1 MAGQSEKITDETEVS
16 TTELATVLGVSARRV
31 QQMAQDGT
39 VPTCRKGFF
48 RLADS
53 VQRYIKFLSD
63 GPMDEED
70 KKLEKARRVAETTM
84 KASKATI
91 AKLEAEELKGT
102 MHRAEDVAA
111 LTEDLVYTIRG
122 ALNALPGRLAVDVA
136 AVSTPAEASEVIRK
150 EVSKVMRE
158 LAGYHY
164 DPKKYEERVRERRD
178 WSERDSDDEKAR
190 SRPAEQGHCQGNGRN
205 ASTGRPD
212 RDRMGGAKPPPVGRE
227 CCRTRPLAYRAHPLP
242 PRADERM
249 DRPEG
254 AAHRHGGRI
263 PGRQVRI
270 SQ

>member
-70 KKLEKARRVAETTM
+70 KKLEKARRVA
-84 KASKATI
+84 
-91 AKLEAEELKGT
+91 
-102 MHRAEDVAA
+102 A

-178 WSERDSDDEKAR
+178 WSERDSDDE
-190 SRPAEQGHCQGNGRN
+190 
-205 ASTGRPD
+205 
-212 RDRMGGAKPPPVGRE
+212 
-227 CCRTRPLAYRAHPLP
+227 
-242 PRADERM
+242 
-249 DRPEG
+249 
-254 AAHRHGGRI
+254 
-263 PGRQVRI
+263 
-270 SQ
+270 

>member
-1 MAGQSEKITDETEVS
+1 MSEAIDAITEETEVS
-16 TTELATVLGVSARRV
+16 TTELACVLGITGRRIR
-31 QQMAQDGT
+31 QMAEDGQLQK
-39 VPTCRKGFF
+39 VSKGRFL
-48 RLADS
+48 LADS
-53 VQRYIKFLSD
+53 VQRYVKFLSD

-70 KKLEKARRVAETTM
+70 KKLEKTRRVAETTM

-136 AVSTPAEASEVIRK
+136 PAEASEVIRK

-178 WSERDSDDEKAR
+178 WSERDSDDE
-190 SRPAEQGHCQGNGRN
+190 
-205 ASTGRPD
+205 
-212 RDRMGGAKPPPVGRE
+212 
-227 CCRTRPLAYRAHPLP
+227 
-242 PRADERM
+242 
-249 DRPEG
+249 
-254 AAHRHGGRI
+254 
-263 PGRQVRI
+263 
-270 SQ
+270 

>member
-1 MAGQSEKITDETEVS
+1 MSEAIDVITEETEVS
-16 TTELATVLGVSARRV
+16 TTELACVLGITGRRIR
-31 QQMAQDGT
+31 QMAEDGQLQK
-39 VPTCRKGFF
+39 VSKGRFL
-48 RLADS
+48 LADS
-53 VQRYIKFLSD
+53 VQRYVKF
-63 GPMDEED
+63 
-70 KKLEKARRVAETTM
+70 RVAETTM

-178 WSERDSDDEKAR
+178 WSERDSDDE
-190 SRPAEQGHCQGNGRN
+190 
-205 ASTGRPD
+205 
-212 RDRMGGAKPPPVGRE
+212 
-227 CCRTRPLAYRAHPLP
+227 
-242 PRADERM
+242 
-249 DRPEG
+249 
-254 AAHRHGGRI
+254 
-263 PGRQVRI
+263 
-270 SQ
+270 